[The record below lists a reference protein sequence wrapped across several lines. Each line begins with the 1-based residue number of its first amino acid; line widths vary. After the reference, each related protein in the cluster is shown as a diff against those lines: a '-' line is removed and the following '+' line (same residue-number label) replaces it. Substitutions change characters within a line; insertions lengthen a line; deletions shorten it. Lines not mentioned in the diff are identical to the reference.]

1 MQVERRNQMNRN
13 TDSHFGN
20 IPTKTIRRSKF
31 KRPCSHKL
39 TMNTG
44 RIVPIYRDEL
54 LPGDSVRIKVSSLIR
69 MTTPVNPVMDNAWID
84 LYFFAI
90 PRRLCWEHWKQFM
103 GENDTDEWEQTTQY
117 TVPKTTAPDGG
128 WNKGTIA
135 DYMGARIG
143 TSNIWIDS
151 CYLRAYAIVY
161 NEWFRNQNLTEP
173 VAVSLGDATTSGSN
187 GNDYTNDVEKGGAP
201 ALAVKYADY
210 YTRALPEPQKGDP
223 VFVPLGGTA
232 PVIGNGLTLGLTDG
246 DNHFGGLYQME
257 HVTNQPIFTAGEH
270 SYGENAGDT
279 TRGNYPFGTESI
291 GVTKDKTKS
300 GLIADLSN
308 TTAGATINA
317 LREAYAIQKL
327 METDA
332 RGGTRYIENIRSH
345 FGITSPDARQQ
356 RPEYLGG
363 KRIPINMTEVVQ
375 QSETG
380 TTPMGDTAGKS
391 LTIDS
396 DDMVHYASTE
406 HQIILG
412 LAVIRTEHTYQ
423 QGIDRI
429 LRRQNKYDFYFPALS
444 NIGEQPIYES
454 EIYAQGTSDDDDV
467 FGYQEAWAEYRYS
480 NNRISGE
487 LNSDYSLALDSWHYG
502 DDYSAAP
509 ALSDTWVKET
519 DANVARTLAVETQ
532 DQFICDFYFDQTWVR
547 PMPVYSVPGLTGW
560 H

>member
-1 MQVERRNQMNRN
+1 MNRN

-103 GENDTDEWEQTTQY
+103 GENDTDEWTQTTQY

-173 VAVSLGDATTSGSN
+173 VAVSLGDSTTSGSN

-210 YTRALPEPQKGDP
+210 FTRALPEPEKGDP

-232 PVIGNGLTLGLTDG
+232 PIIGTNTPESILGTDTNLVGKPLGLERYDGTTDQERVFTG
-246 DNHFGGLYQME
+246 TNTYLDNQK
-257 HVTNQPIFTAGEH
+257 
-270 SYGENAGDT
+270 
-279 TRGNYPFGTESI
+279 SI
-291 GVTKDKTKS
+291 G
-300 GLIADLSN
+300 LAADLTN

-454 EIYAQGTSDDDDV
+454 EIFVQGTSDDDDV
-467 FGYQEAWAEYRYS
+467 FGYQEAWAEYRYA

-509 ALSDTWVKET
+509 SLSDAWVKET

>member
-1 MQVERRNQMNRN
+1 MNRN

-103 GENDTDEWEQTTQY
+103 GENDTDEWTQTTQY

-143 TSNIWIDS
+143 TSKIWIDS

-210 YTRALPEPQKGDP
+210 FTRALPEPEKGDP
-223 VFVPLGGTA
+223 VFVPLGGQAPIIGSDLERTGMTEASSLLGKNLGYYRNDYTTA
-232 PVIGNGLTLGLTDG
+232 NDAPGYMFDNTATGTAVQPKNTGIGL
-246 DNHFGGLYQME
+246 
-257 HVTNQPIFTAGEH
+257 V
-270 SYGENAGDT
+270 
-279 TRGNYPFGTESI
+279 
-291 GVTKDKTKS
+291 
-300 GLIADLSN
+300 ADLSN
-308 TTAGATINA
+308 TSAGATINA

-454 EIYAQGTSDDDDV
+454 EIFAQGTSDDDDV

-487 LNSDYSLALDSWHYG
+487 LNSDYALALDSWHYG

-509 ALSDTWVKET
+509 ALSDSWVKET